1 MIRQT
6 QDQWMDSKYLA
17 STVEGGLA
25 FPDFVKVAKVYGFK
39 TLTIASNRE
48 LHERIREVFDSDGP
62 VFCNVEIRPEHRV
75 IPQTKFGRPIEDAE
89 PLLDRR
95 EFLENM
101 IVRPVEASL
110 EE

>member
-6 QDQWMDSKYLA
+6 QDQWLESRYEA

-25 FPDFVKVAKVYGFK
+25 FPDFVKVAKAYGYK
-39 TLTIASNRE
+39 TVNITSNKE
-48 LHERIREVFDSDGP
+48 LHERLREVLDSEGP
-62 VFCNVEIRPEHRV
+62 AFCNIGVSPAHRV
-75 IPQTKFGRPIEDAE
+75 IPQVKFGRPIEDTE

-101 IVRPVEASL
+101 IVKPVEASL
-110 EE
+110 K